1 MAKFKQTKQHQNIAK
16 NSTTAQTISKIAE
29 GLFQCGDKGEIVED
43 LHHKGEHV
51 QFNFWT
57 DQPMCCDDAKQSI
70 NCKLHTCFLKS
81 TRVTHVAFVTFADR
95 KQHQTISEKELTQ
108 LGTFVCD

>member
-1 MAKFKQTKQHQNIAK
+1 MLPRL
-16 NSTTAQTISKIAE
+16 STTEHNIKKMTE
-29 GLFQCGDKGEIVED
+29 GLFQCRDAGKVIKDLCRKGKHI
-43 LHHKGEHV
+43 
-51 QFNFWT
+51 QFDFWT

-108 LGTFVCD
+108 LGMFVCD